1 MSQTQVDSEYEKRM
15 KNEKSSVSTISNSSR
30 KRKASRKTITNDMIL
45 DNIGKLSQKIDN
57 IETLLKVL
65 SKQIIHIMNDS

>member
-30 KRKASRKTITNDMIL
+30 KRKTSRKTITNDMIL

>member
-15 KNEKSSVSTISNSSR
+15 KNEKSLSTISNSSR